1 MSYGVKY
8 IFEYISE
15 VYSHACEIRILER
28 DYTGSA
34 TKKAMGASPVL
45 RRDSADNGIAGTSL
59 ELTIQADEDGELMEL
74 YTVDNKR
81 YMVELEWDGNIIWS
95 GYILPEQ
102 YSEPYVSA
110 PYDVAVTA
118 SDGLGILKGVTFAL
132 TGRVTLLELVKYCC
146 DLTGLSL
153 GFTVWSTL
161 AEANQGGGC
170 AWEKTTLDAGIFAEN
185 TCYEVLE
192 KVMTTLDS
200 VITQGGGRWII
211 EGAVDRNAPAWAYSN
226 ALVLQYQ
233 PQPLPW
239 VVGSADDDFFPVGSL
254 SCDILPAKK
263 SAVFT
268 YDYQT
273 RDSFLTNWDFANG
286 YDSWTHNY
294 YARRVLQ
301 GKNNFCFAELLQY
314 GEISQS
320 ISVMA
325 SGWSFKLSF
334 KFLADRY
341 LTSMGGDISKVR
353 VGFSV
358 VLTNGVTTYY
368 LHEKKGWSEDEY
380 LFKRTCSERN
390 ITKAEDYSVD
400 DFDSFELIADNIP
413 MDGVLTITF
422 SNESNDDER
431 WDYAILVGRIV
442 VIEDVS
448 PGVDITAE
456 LVSQASEEGDDV
468 ELSFGDA
475 PTSGNASMLYANY
488 LANGAGLTSSWS
500 IAGGASDSF
509 AYTMLKSVC
518 SRLVVP
524 RRQLSGVIQGR
535 RLAGDV
541 LLQDKYSGYLLVLT
555 EYQWRLYDD
564 EMTVTM
570 EQFAPYTEISGSL
583 TESERVTGGGGSEY
597 RSSGENETRVYQMGS
612 GVPMRIVDL
621 PEVTME
627 DNSVIEVDHPGAD
640 RSGKVT
646 IGEVMQAF
654 RERYMEPYFDLS
666 VEGAVGVKGDLFA
679 YGGVTAGGPGEDGG
693 GASSGALSGL
703 VDVALTYPV
712 DGDLL
717 MYRGTHWVN
726 IKQSELVPD
735 LTGYATEDYVDE
747 RVDALINGAPAAY
760 DTLKEIADVLSSN
773 VNNIGDLM
781 TAIGGKADKATTL
794 SGYGITDAVTL
805 ETNQIITGRKR
816 FNTSPV
822 LANNTPLV
830 GLSPGGSNVEM
841 IRVKDGDS
849 AVVVGNTDVYTII
862 KSYNGTAYV
871 NSYYIWHSGNLNQG
885 SFLKK
890 TEAASTYVTL
900 DTAQTIS
907 GAKTFSAA
915 TTNVKSLTID
925 GFLIDVVDGALR
937 LNGNVFSTGG
947 VSAGGPGSGGSGG
960 TSYNRLD
967 DWASYNAT
975 NGDVLSALLGY
986 DLKTRIDNIDN
997 TLANGVLSSFTV
1009 RVGSNAYSSV
1019 DGVVSLPA
1027 YPTSLKNPY
1036 SLTVNGV
1043 GYDGSAAKSVSIT
1056 AASLGA
1062 LTAHQAIYNL
1072 TLQSGAFTAGTY
1084 TPNSAA
1090 KTINV
1095 PTKTSHLTNDSGF
1108 ITSGAIPTSLKNPN
1122 ALSWSGYS
1130 SGSYDGSAEKSITIP
1145 TTLPASDVYAWAKAS
1160 TKPSY
1165 TFSEIGSKPTTLSG
1179 YGITDA
1185 APGGHVFLK
1194 GTNLDDVFDLNK
1206 MIVVG
1211 VLYDGSVDN
1220 KPDGFIYG
1228 GVMNIS
1234 PYYFLKPGPR
1244 KDLNMQL
1251 AWSTMHNSTSNTTGH
1266 LWYRVADGVTYFENS
1281 KWKKILTESD
1291 NAASATKLATP
1302 RTIWGQS
1309 FDGTGNVDGNMT
1321 VNGNIIA
1328 YGGISAAAASDYRL
1342 KDNIRPLDGA
1352 LELINKINVKSFT
1365 YNSIAR
1371 GYDKHL
1377 PDTDAGY
1384 IAQEFETLLPQYVM
1398 KMYESDYLG
1407 IRYEK
1412 MIPYLTAGI
1421 QEVDKKTERIK
1432 QATRSILAILERHG
1446 ASEEEKNEIR
1456 NNINLLNN

>member
-1 MSYGVKY
+1 MIQVSRYSSLDFGSRWKLDFQIQENYVQRFKSTDVPRVQYVDDIGADTLVY
-8 IFEYISE
+8 ININDSIT
-15 VYSHACEIRILER
+15 EITPNILIE
-28 DYTGSA
+28 
-34 TKKAMGASPVL
+34 
-45 RRDSADNGIAGTSL
+45 N
-59 ELTIQADEDGELMEL
+59 E
-74 YTVDNKR
+74 
-81 YMVELEWDGNIIWS
+81 
-95 GYILPEQ
+95 
-102 YSEPYVSA
+102 
-110 PYDVAVTA
+110 
-118 SDGLGILKGVTFAL
+118 
-132 TGRVTLLELVKYCC
+132 TLSIREFTL
-146 DLTGLSL
+146 DLTGLSGCIQVYFEQNGEIVL
-153 GFTVWSTL
+153 SSMFEVSDNVDDTILLEYTHRRNDFDTYFDLEHKFCFRVEGVFLPQEYSFDNETEGFRDQRHKAKELSSYTIEKRKLTI
-161 AEANQGGGC
+161 GGGFGVPNWVARLLNNIFSLSNVHVDGVRTIRSDGAAIEITTIHNDYPLYIYKLDLETTEDEEAADIISLLRVVDSKKKVARSTGESIRTYNILAQELGMTDSKMIRELLNIAKITDSTEIEVDVPTEPESNKITLKQLREYILSELSETLEELKDLLDWFGMDNSGNIYVKDGKNFYTEGGISSGGPGSGGAGGSGGSLGSLVNVDESADKVPTEDKAFVRKANSTHWTVVNLSDIVGLDTEALSKYLTTNKYATQ
-170 AWEKTTLDAGIFAEN
+170 AWVQGLGYLTKESISKDFVLTTTFNSHVNNERDEKHVTADF
-185 TCYEVLE
+185 
-192 KVMTTLDS
+192 LDS
-200 VITQGGGRWII
+200 VGLLLDSIG
-211 EGAVDRNAPAWAYSN
+211 VDDSGNVY
-226 ALVLQYQ
+226 
-233 PQPLPW
+233 
-239 VVGSADDDFFPVGSL
+239 
-254 SCDILPAKK
+254 IK
-263 SAVFT
+263 S
-268 YDYQT
+268 
-273 RDSFLTNWDFANG
+273 
-286 YDSWTHNY
+286 
-294 YARRVLQ
+294 
-301 GKNNFCFAELLQY
+301 GKNLY
-314 GEISQS
+314 TIDGGIS
-320 ISVMA
+320 
-325 SGWSFKLSF
+325 
-334 KFLADRY
+334 
-341 LTSMGGDISKVR
+341 
-353 VGFSV
+353 
-358 VLTNGVTTYY
+358 
-368 LHEKKGWSEDEY
+368 
-380 LFKRTCSERN
+380 
-390 ITKAEDYSVD
+390 
-400 DFDSFELIADNIP
+400 
-413 MDGVLTITF
+413 
-422 SNESNDDER
+422 
-431 WDYAILVGRIV
+431 
-442 VIEDVS
+442 
-448 PGVDITAE
+448 
-456 LVSQASEEGDDV
+456 
-468 ELSFGDA
+468 
-475 PTSGNASMLYANY
+475 
-488 LANGAGLTSSWS
+488 AG
-500 IAGGASDSF
+500 
-509 AYTMLKSVC
+509 K
-518 SRLVVP
+518 
-524 RRQLSGVIQGR
+524 
-535 RLAGDV
+535 
-541 LLQDKYSGYLLVLT
+541 
-555 EYQWRLYDD
+555 
-564 EMTVTM
+564 
-570 EQFAPYTEISGSL
+570 
-583 TESERVTGGGGSEY
+583 
-597 RSSGENETRVYQMGS
+597 
-612 GVPMRIVDL
+612 
-621 PEVTME
+621 
-627 DNSVIEVDHPGAD
+627 
-640 RSGKVT
+640 
-646 IGEVMQAF
+646 
-654 RERYMEPYFDLS
+654 
-666 VEGAVGVKGDLFA
+666 
-679 YGGVTAGGPGEDGG
+679 PGEDGG

-703 VDVALTYPV
+703 VDVALTSPV

-717 MYRGTHWVN
+717 MYSGTHWVN

-735 LTGYATEDYVDE
+735 LAGYATEDYVDE

-760 DTLKEIADVLSSN
+760 DTLKEIADVLAGN
-773 VNNIGDLM
+773 VNSIGDLM
-781 TAIGGKADKATTL
+781 TAIGDKANKATTL
-794 SGYGITDAVTL
+794 AGYGITDAKIANGVITL
-805 ETNQIITGRKR
+805 GENSITPLTSHQTIYNLTLQSGVFTAGVFDPNGAAKTINVPTTTDHISEGSKLFFTNARA
-816 FNTSPV
+816 V
-822 LANNTPLV
+822 LALGDT
-830 GLSPGGSNVEM
+830 LS
-841 IRVKDGDS
+841 K
-849 AVVVGNTDVYTII
+849 
-862 KSYNGTAYV
+862 
-871 NSYYIWHSGNLNQG
+871 
-885 SFLKK
+885 
-890 TEAASTYVTL
+890 YVTL
-900 DTAQTIS
+900 AGAQSIT
-907 GAKTFSAA
+907 GEKTFTAD
-915 TTNVKSLTID
+915 TTKVKSLTIN

-937 LNGNVFSTGG
+937 FNGNVFSTGG
-947 VSAGGPGSGGSGG
+947 VSAGGQGVGGGSG

-967 DWASYNAT
+967 DWASYNAA

-1009 RVGSNAYSSV
+1009 KVGSNAYSSV

-1027 YPTSLKNPY
+1027 YPTALKNPY

-1185 APGGHVFLK
+1185 APGGYVFLK

-1309 FDGTGNVDGNMT
+1309 FDGTGNVDGNPVFNCTSAYIFHTGSNYSEGIRLANKNGTSNTWSEINFGCDFNAFNGTHETQWT
-1321 VNGNIIA
+1321 VGRSGNNNHFVIRNNTTDRFTINLNGNVGIGTASSSYKLHVIGDIYATGAIIGA
-1328 YGGISAAAASDYRL
+1328 GGVSAATASDYRL
-1342 KDNIRPLDGA
+1342 KENIRPLDWA
-1352 LELINKINVKSFT
+1352 LKLINKINVKSFT

>member
-8 IFEYISE
+8 IFNYISE
-15 VYSHACEIRILER
+15 AYSHACEIRILER
-28 DYTGSA
+28 DYAGEAAQKS
-34 TKKAMGASPVL
+34 MGASPVL

-59 ELTIQADEDGELMEL
+59 ELTIQADADGELMEL

-81 YMVELEWDGNIIWS
+81 YMVELVWDGNIIWR

-118 SDGLGILKGVTFAL
+118 SDGLGILKGVSFAL
-132 TGRVTLLELVKYCC
+132 TGRVTLLEIVKYCC

-161 AEANQGGGC
+161 AEVHQGGGC
-170 AWEKTTLDAGIFAEN
+170 AWEKTTLDAGVFAEN
-185 TCYEVLE
+185 SCYEVLE

-211 EGAVDRNAPAWAYSN
+211 EGAVDRNSPAWAYSN

-233 PQPLPW
+233 PQPVPW

-254 SCDILPAKK
+254 ECDILPAKK
-263 SAVFT
+263 NAVFT
-268 YDYQT
+268 YDYNL
-273 RDSFLTNWDFANG
+273 RSSFIPMLNPYKYDPEWSYVNATEYVGKDKYYYIVLKAHGSAVGTVNVNAGDHPFRFVFKFVICTNKDYSGGNLSG
-286 YDSWTHNY
+286 D
-294 YARRVLQ
+294 VLA
-301 GKNNFCFAELLQY
+301 F
-314 GEISQS
+314 
-320 ISVMA
+320 SVM
-325 SGWSFKLSF
+325 
-334 KFLADRY
+334 
-341 LTSMGGDISKVR
+341 
-353 VGFSV
+353 
-358 VLTNGVTTYY
+358 LTNGVSTYY
-368 LHEKKGWSEDEY
+368 INEKDGWSENKY
-380 LFKRTCSERN
+380 VFKRRGPTKVSSFYSGFSESDF
-390 ITKAEDYSVD
+390 TEFSVV
-400 DFDSFELIADNIP
+400 ADAMPIS
-413 MDGVLTITF
+413 GVLSVIFENVWTTVTA
-422 SNESNDDER
+422 E
-431 WDYAILVGRIV
+431 YADPLVGGV
-442 VIEDVS
+442 VVTEDVS

-475 PTSGNASMLYANY
+475 PAHNNATLLYANY

-627 DNSVIEVDHPGAD
+627 DDSVIEVDHTGAD

-646 IGEVMQAF
+646 IGEVMRLF

-666 VEGAVGVKGDLFA
+666 VVGAVGVKGDLFA
-679 YGGVTAGGPGEDGG
+679 YGGVTAGGPGSGG
-693 GASSGALSGL
+693 GS
-703 VDVALTYPV
+703 
-712 DGDLL
+712 
-717 MYRGTHWVN
+717 
-726 IKQSELVPD
+726 
-735 LTGYATEDYVDE
+735 
-747 RVDALINGAPAAY
+747 
-760 DTLKEIADVLSSN
+760 
-773 VNNIGDLM
+773 
-781 TAIGGKADKATTL
+781 
-794 SGYGITDAVTL
+794 
-805 ETNQIITGRKR
+805 
-816 FNTSPV
+816 
-822 LANNTPLV
+822 
-830 GLSPGGSNVEM
+830 
-841 IRVKDGDS
+841 
-849 AVVVGNTDVYTII
+849 
-862 KSYNGTAYV
+862 
-871 NSYYIWHSGNLNQG
+871 
-885 SFLKK
+885 
-890 TEAASTYVTL
+890 
-900 DTAQTIS
+900 
-907 GAKTFSAA
+907 
-915 TTNVKSLTID
+915 
-925 GFLIDVVDGALR
+925 
-937 LNGNVFSTGG
+937 
-947 VSAGGPGSGGSGG
+947 G

-967 DWASYNAT
+967 DWASYNAA

-1009 RVGSNAYSSV
+1009 KVGSNAYSSV
-1019 DGVVSLPA
+1019 NGVVSLPA
-1027 YPTSLKNPY
+1027 YPT
-1036 SLTVNGV
+1036 
-1043 GYDGSAAKSVSIT
+1043 
-1056 AASLGA
+1056 
-1062 LTAHQAIYNL
+1062 
-1072 TLQSGAFTAGTY
+1072 
-1084 TPNSAA
+1084 
-1090 KTINV
+1090 
-1095 PTKTSHLTNDSGF
+1095 
-1108 ITSGAIPTSLKNPN
+1108 IPTSLKNPN

-1130 SGSYDGSAEKSITIP
+1130 NGSYDGSAAKSIVIP

-1160 TKPSY
+1160 SKPSY
-1165 TFSEIGSKPTTLSG
+1165 TFDEIGSKPTTLAG
-1179 YGITDA
+1179 YGITDGLTASA
-1185 APGGHVFLK
+1185 AASNYVPLDGDCTISGVKKLGGSNVSDFGYIKNGRYIVEVSRRGHWDTGIVSLAHVYNGSNSSAYLGAFGSEEGLSYMYFAIDSQTYSNAVLK
-1194 GTNLDDVFDLNK
+1194 IYPTTLHVNNYEVVTTGNYSEWLYGKDVVNNLIATCQPL
-1206 MIVVG
+1206 
-1211 VLYDGSVDN
+1211 
-1220 KPDGFIYG
+1220 
-1228 GVMNIS
+1228 
-1234 PYYFLKPGPR
+1234 
-1244 KDLNMQL
+1244 
-1251 AWSTMHNSTSNTTGH
+1251 STAINTSNIASQSVAYAINAGTLDGVSLRNIKEGYYYIQRRSITTTGEG
-1266 LWYRVADGVTYFENS
+1266 WYRVASAPISSEYYIRNDATFTITTEGGNNEPSQVQVTIGRGWRNVYYAYNTCELRGASSVIDGAKIVVDGDTYYIEIHAKKAFSAYLFVHYPSASNGVDNIDWSWSPSGALVAGSATGTVITSVDNHNS
-1281 KWKKILTESD
+1281 GITVGGKMTANKGFVGDLAG
-1291 NAASATKLATP
+1291 NASTATKLQVA

-1321 VNGNIIA
+1321 VNGNIVA
-1328 YGGISAAAASDYRL
+1328 YGGISAGTASDYRL
-1342 KDNIRPLDGA
+1342 KENIRPLDGA
-1352 LELINKINVKSFT
+1352 LGLINRINVKSFA

-1371 GYDKHL
+1371 RYDKHL
-1377 PDTDAGY
+1377 PETDTGY

-1432 QATRSILAILERHG
+1432 QVTRSILVILERHG